1 MDESTTREKIFKN
14 IRNALIEKS
23 DNPFPNV
30 EFESNIYQPMKEMA
44 EVTFAQEFTKVSG
57 KFVYC
62 ENESDLAEKLKFI
75 LNEFDPGTIFCFEKE
90 LFPLFE
96 EYEIGLQTNAA
107 NLDKMVVGITLCEF
121 LIARLGSI
129 MVSSHNLSGR
139 RMHVFPDVHI
149 VIANTSQMVDDLKD
163 AFRLLKEKYPDGL
176 PSTISV
182 ITGPSRTADIEKT
195 LVMGVHGPRQLY
207 VLLVDAIQY

>member
-1 MDESTTREKIFKN
+1 MEESTTREKIFKS

-75 LNEFDPGTIFCFEKE
+75 LNEFDPATVFCLEKE

-96 EYEIGLQTNAA
+96 EYEIGLETNAA

-163 AFRLLKEKYPDGL
+163 AFRLIKEKYPDGL

-207 VLLVDAIQY
+207 VLLVDANQY